1 MRRQNG
7 ISRRHVLGMAV
18 TVGGLAIAGGIR
30 GLGAQVTKQIEQLTP
45 ELEKILSTSEPIQEL
60 ADGFG
65 GAQGPAEG
73 PLWWKEGGYLLFSDI
88 HNNRRMKYT
97 PGQGVSVF
105 QEPTNRANG
114 LTRDL
119 QGRLLACEHDSR
131 RVTRQEHDGSIT
143 VIANSFQG
151 RRLNRPNDVVV
162 KSDGC
167 IYFTDP
173 WTNPLPQEQ
182 WDLTFAG
189 VYRVTPDLGTLTLL
203 TDSFVLPNGLAFSP
217 DESVLYINDSRRRH
231 IRAFDVLPN
240 GTLAKQTDRVF
251 ADLGGSEPG
260 VPDGMKADVAGNVY
274 CGGAGGIWIMD
285 PQGKK
290 LGRIVHGA
298 PATTNIAFGG
308 DDWKTLYFTSRTHLG
323 AVKVKI
329 AGLPVP
335 TQKK

>member
-1 MRRQNG
+1 M
-7 ISRRHVLGMAV
+7 S
-18 TVGGLAIAGGIR
+18 
-30 GLGAQVTKQIEQLTP
+30 QVSTRIEQFAP
-45 ELEKILSTSEPIQEL
+45 ELEKLIATSEPIRHL

-73 PLWWKEGGYLLFSDI
+73 PLWWKEGRYLLFSDI
-88 HNNRRMKYT
+88 HNNKRMKYV
-97 PGQGVSVF
+97 PGGSVSVF
-105 QEPTNRANG
+105 LEPTNRANG

-119 QGRLLACEHDSR
+119 QGRLIACEHDSR
-131 RVTRQEHDGSIT
+131 RVTRLELDGSLT

-173 WTNPLPQEQ
+173 WTSPAAPDQ

-189 VYRVTPDLGTLTLL
+189 VYRLTPDLGTMTLL
-203 TDSFVLPNGLAFSP
+203 IGDFVLPNGLAFSP
-217 DESVLYINDSRRRH
+217 DESVLYINDTRRKH
-231 IRAFDVLPN
+231 IRAFELLPN

-251 ADLGGSEPG
+251 ADLGGDEPG
-260 VPDGMKADVAGNVY
+260 VPDGMKVDVEGNVY

-285 PQGKK
+285 QRGKK

-298 PATTNIAFGG
+298 AATTNIAFGV
-308 DDWKTLYFTSRTHLG
+308 DDWKTLYFTSRNHLG
-323 AVKVKI
+323 STSVKI
-329 AGLPVP
+329 PGIPVP
-335 TQKK
+335 VPKK